1 MKSLVRISSKGQL
14 VIPKAIREKLKLTSK
29 KPVIVEIVDD
39 YAVVKP
45 MPNLRKT
52 LRGSLKGKPSM
63 SQALIR
69 EHQSEVKHDEKLS
82 V

>member
-1 MKSLVRISSKGQL
+1 MKSLVRISSKGQP
-14 VIPKAIREKLKLTSK
+14 VIPKAIREKLKLTPK
-29 KPVIVEIVDD
+29 KPVIVELVDD

-45 MPNLRKT
+45 IPNLRKT